1 MNSEA
6 GDTGVAGEQLLDHVP
21 FLFEKAGVLSLLLT
35 GLVFHDRLIDM
46 LPYMQEVL

>member
-6 GDTGVAGEQLLDHVP
+6 GDTGVVGEQLLDHVP

-35 GLVFHDRLIDM
+35 GHVFHRLIDM